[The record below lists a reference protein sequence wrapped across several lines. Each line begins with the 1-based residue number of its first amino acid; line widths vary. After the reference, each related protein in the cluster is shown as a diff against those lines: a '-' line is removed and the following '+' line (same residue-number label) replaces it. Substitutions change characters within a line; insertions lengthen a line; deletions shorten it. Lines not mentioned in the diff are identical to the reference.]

1 MVDHQ
6 WTVPASILPYGIALP
21 SWRAFLGMLVGLALP
36 LSSER
41 AQAILIE
48 RTTLPDPMTVA
59 DSSRGVVIATCSR
72 GSTIESPGVFSL
84 DRLLG
89 GAAPAKFTAY
99 PLWRGYRG
107 DIPFRAGQRY
117 ALLLRTAPA
126 PIGLEFRR
134 VFRWRES
141 ADFEVWD
148 SDNVGTSGGQAFT
161 DSAAAELY
169 SAIWRFRRLPRE
181 RQAALVA
188 VWARSPGPPY
198 AWAMEAIGRHPD
210 LGSTEPVRDF
220 LLGRLRNGWDMNR
233 EWAARQL
240 ALNPDTTTRQAFS
253 SLAHAD
259 STGPG
264 LAVLLGSHDH
274 SPWVRHTILSIA
286 DETLA
291 SAPGPA
297 PDILRLNGP
306 DVDRWVIT
314 LGQLRALTEALQ
326 PDSSDAERLML
337 IRIAQWA
344 RPRHWVRFA
353 ALRPLAHD
361 TSQVVRDLIWQ
372 TVEGDPAGRSVWVE
386 DAPEPGNV
394 TPYWTT
400 KELHRALCDTSS
412 IIRFF
417 AYEEVGG
424 RRDLGGADSI
434 LVWLRQNRV
443 PGRGDILE
451 EAKDAR
457 TLGETR
463 STAKLADSKWGRSAR
478 ITSVG
483 RLDAGAR

>member
-1 MVDHQ
+1 
-6 WTVPASILPYGIALP
+6 
-21 SWRAFLGMLVGLALP
+21 
-36 LSSER
+36 
-41 AQAILIE
+41 
-48 RTTLPDPMTVA
+48 
-59 DSSRGVVIATCSR
+59 
-72 GSTIESPGVFSL
+72 
-84 DRLLG
+84 
-89 GAAPAKFTAY
+89 
-99 PLWRGYRG
+99 
-107 DIPFRAGQRY
+107 
-117 ALLLRTAPA
+117 
-126 PIGLEFRR
+126 
-134 VFRWRES
+134 
-141 ADFEVWD
+141 
-148 SDNVGTSGGQAFT
+148 
-161 DSAAAELY
+161 
-169 SAIWRFRRLPRE
+169 
-181 RQAALVA
+181 
-188 VWARSPGPPY
+188 
-198 AWAMEAIGRHPD
+198 
-210 LGSTEPVRDF
+210 
-220 LLGRLRNGWDMNR
+220 
-233 EWAARQL
+233 
-240 ALNPDTTTRQAFS
+240 
-253 SLAHAD
+253 
-259 STGPG
+259 
-264 LAVLLGSHDH
+264 
-274 SPWVRHTILSIA
+274 
-286 DETLA
+286 
-291 SAPGPA
+291 
-297 PDILRLNGP
+297 
-306 DVDRWVIT
+306 
-314 LGQLRALTEALQ
+314 
-326 PDSSDAERLML
+326 ML